1 LFAEENCKFQEG
13 QKSIQ
18 KPTDD
23 VWMAARSSGKFW
35 TRLDH
40 GYITDWK
47 TMLSRGFRSEWGF
60 KPKLTS
66 NLQATY
72 KKQSIFWCVCEIC
85 YKMLSLIGDFV
96 LKGRTVCYT
105 KSGYSV
111 NSFQSLLPGGNHK
124 SAKGNSYI
132 LFKYV

>member
-1 LFAEENCKFQEG
+1 
-13 QKSIQ
+13 
-18 KPTDD
+18 
-23 VWMAARSSGKFW
+23 
-35 TRLDH
+35 
-40 GYITDWK
+40 
-47 TMLSRGFRSEWGF
+47 MLSCGFRSEWGF
-60 KPKLTS
+60 KPTLTS
-66 NLQATY
+66 NLQETVY
-72 KKQSIFWCVCEIC
+72 ILMCEMC
-85 YKMLSLIGDFV
+85 YKMLSLIAIFV